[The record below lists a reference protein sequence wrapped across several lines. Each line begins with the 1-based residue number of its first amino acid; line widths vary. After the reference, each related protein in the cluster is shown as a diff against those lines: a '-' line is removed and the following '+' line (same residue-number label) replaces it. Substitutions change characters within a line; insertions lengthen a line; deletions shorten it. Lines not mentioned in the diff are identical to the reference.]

1 LSQALS
7 TLKKITNNIFS
18 ALTIAKQ
25 SCSISLVFGMHE
37 PWWDNTWI
45 LLFKITPWGARVGVV
60 RSELQFKTH
69 LLQPETFRN
78 AGSSLNVELNQDD
91 FLILRALFTLFCSCP
106 ELHIEPF
113 QVLFQGSM
121 VLNTDVLCLTS
132 LTKLALGFRIILH
145 LEPGTILNVLLIIFQ
160 LSFSSFI
167 EGWLTFKI
175 AYI

>member
-78 AGSSLNVELNQDD
+78 AGSSLNVEL
-91 FLILRALFTLFCSCP
+91 FTLFCSCP